1 MVTNILHLIY
11 VIQAINFSVKCIKSQ
26 KLLGNDRFW
35 NELLKIYHVYNTVL
49 NKRKIILNQKRGNWH
64 VINCMSNSFFNGLT
78 RKVYFISFFIEAGQM
93 VDIYCVSK
101 LKQSELHLFTNTVIE
116 RDLCEWN
123 KTGYMPIF
131 NLIQSSIEKYF
142 FKDLAKFIKS
152 TKEDFS
158 ALYLRK
164 DERLCSFKRSVIL
177 FHSSF

>member
-1 MVTNILHLIY
+1 M
-11 VIQAINFSVKCIKSQ
+11 
-26 KLLGNDRFW
+26 
-35 NELLKIYHVYNTVL
+35 NELLKIHYVYNTVL

-93 VDIYCVSK
+93 ADIYCVSK

-131 NLIQSSIEKYF
+131 NLI
-142 FKDLAKFIKS
+142 
-152 TKEDFS
+152 
-158 ALYLRK
+158 
-164 DERLCSFKRSVIL
+164 
-177 FHSSF
+177 